1 MTVQDCLLSLRLKSA
16 ARDGFPPH
24 VMTSHGNEVNPVKEA
39 FEGDLDL
46 GLVNDESQRRGQ
58 QFRYARGR
66 KSSTIVQVL

>member
-1 MTVQDCLLSLRLKSA
+1 
-16 ARDGFPPH
+16 
-24 VMTSHGNEVNPVKEA
+24 MTSHGNEVNPVKEA